1 MKKAI
6 IGIVKILVATIVA
19 IVVTMIIDAIGI
31 GYWYGHVAVFFCTGI
46 GMVALLGVFSD
57 EESAKHESIKHYNGR
72 RNYGQAAV
80 FIGTAAIFVGTPQQ
94 CEDMADDLQHYAQQ
108 AKVKMLTG
116 EETEFEIL

>member
-6 IGIVKILVATIVA
+6 IGIVKILVAAIVA
-19 IVVTMIIDAIGI
+19 IVVTMIIDAMGI

-94 CEDMADDLQHYAQQ
+94 CEDIADDLQHYAQQ

>member
-1 MKKAI
+1 MKKTI

-19 IVVTMIIDAIGI
+19 IVVTMIIDAMGI

-72 RNYGQAAV
+72 RNYGQAA
-80 FIGTAAIFVGTPQQ
+80 IFVGTACIFMGTPKE
-94 CEDMADDLQHYAQQ
+94 CEDMCDNLWHNAQQ
-108 AKVKMLTG
+108 AHMEMLSG